1 MIIGRGTLAIFP
13 CMKQQHGGSL
23 PPSSPQ
29 QHNNTKS
36 CREQGLT
43 LYMVTGTEQSL
54 APCLDSEAGSTDL
67 PGHCPWS
74 AAPEDTAETARHHW
88 AESHFHYYFAGFSRN
103 QHGGGRYES
112 WSKTTIRYCL
122 GRVQKFYLCIISTI
136 QVFLIDK
143 M

>member
-1 MIIGRGTLAIFP
+1 
-13 CMKQQHGGSL
+13 MKQQDGGSL

-36 CREQGLT
+36 RRRREQGLT
-43 LYMVTGTEQSL
+43 LDMVTGTEQSL

-74 AAPEDTAETARHHW
+74 AALEDTAETARHHW
-88 AESHFHYYFAGFSRN
+88 AAESHFHYYFAGFSRN

-112 WSKTTIRYCL
+112 SSKTTIKHCL
-122 GRVQKFYLCIISTI
+122 DRVRTKMYLNLCIHISNIHNTRL
-136 QVFLIDK
+136 VVR
-143 M
+143 